1 MQKLQEALSD
11 PDTMNQIN
19 QLAQMLGMGEEAS
32 PNPPG
37 ANGTPPPAPNPFS
50 APPASGFSEEND
62 SVGGDSAAPPAA
74 GSNSFADMLGAF
86 AGGSS
91 EGGFDINLLM
101 KLQQLMQMSR
111 QDDNNTNLL
120 LALRPL
126 LQEEK
131 QQKVDRAVKLMR
143 AAALFTAAK
152 ESGILEGL
160 NLFG

>member
-32 PNPPG
+32 PNSPG
-37 ANGTPPPAPNPFS
+37 ANETPPAPNPFS

-62 SVGGDSAAPPAA
+62 PAGDSAAPPSA
-74 GSNSFADMLGAF
+74 GSNPFAEMLGAF

-101 KLQQLMQMSR
+101 KLQQLMQMSH